1 MQYRYLVLINLAV
14 LFTTSIFSQTTSQ
27 EYIKKGND
35 LYDEQKF
42 AEAVESYKMVTENDS
57 NYHWMIAE
65 LAMTYLA
72 MEKYDSAT
80 IAVEKGLA
88 EKSNMRCHLLRTKG
102 TIFEYTGNTPKAI
115 EIYQKAIKEYPYEY
129 LLHYNLGI
137 SYLNTEQF
145 REAQNCFK
153 ESLRCNPYHAS
164 SHMQLGKLAARQ
176 KQYTRA
182 MLSLE
187 TFLALEPASDRSN
200 PILIYIENLSNN
212 YIDTTQGSYI
222 EPIDNNTTFEEIDH
236 YFKAKIVLTPR
247 YPLPID
253 FNASLVK
260 QTKMLMEVLPYTST
274 EEDFWIQMY
283 FPFFK
288 AIYKGNHLA
297 PFLYTLLRSTGQEV
311 VTKYNDKH
319 EKELDAFYETG
330 SKLVSIKRKRTANII
345 GEPKQYIFDYYDNGK
360 VYSIGNK
367 NKEGNNDGEWC
378 YFYTNAEKKEEGVY
392 MNGKKSGVWKYY
404 NDNGVLTK
412 EELYKKGKLLKK

>member
-1 MQYRYLVLINLAV
+1 MQYRYLVLLNLVV

-35 LYDEQKF
+35 LYDDQKF
-42 AEAVESYKMVTENDS
+42 AEAVESYKMVAENDS

-65 LAMTYLA
+65 LAITYLA
-72 MEKYDSAT
+72 MEKYDSAS

-102 TIFEYTGNTPKAI
+102 TIYEYTGNTQKSI
-115 EIYQKAIKEYPYEY
+115 ETYQKAIKEYPYEY
-129 LLHYNLGI
+129 LLYYNLGI
-137 SYLNTEQF
+137 SYLHTEQF
-145 REAQNCFK
+145 SKAQSCFQEA
-153 ESLRCNPYHAS
+153 LRCNPYHAS

-187 TFLALEPASDRSN
+187 TFLALEPANDRSN

-212 YIDTTQGSYI
+212 YIDTTQGSFI
-222 EPIDNNTTFEEIDH
+222 EPIVDNSLFEEIDH
-236 YFKAKIVLTPR
+236 YIRAKIVLTSR
-247 YPLPID
+247 FPLPIE

-260 QTKMLMEVLPYTST
+260 QTEMLMQVLPYKTQQD
-274 EEDFWIQMY
+274 DFWVQMY

-288 AIYKGNHLA
+288 AIYEGEHLN
-297 PFLYTLLRSTGQEV
+297 PFLYTLLRSTGQEI
-311 VTKYNDKH
+311 VTTYNEKS

-330 SKLVSIKRKRTANII
+330 SRLVNIKRRRTANII
-345 GEPKQYIFDYYDNGK
+345 GEPKNYIFDYYDNGK

-367 NKEGNNDGEWC
+367 NKDGKNDGEWC
-378 YFYTNAEKKEEGVY
+378 YFYRNAEKKEEGIY
-392 MNGKKSGVWKYY
+392 LDGKKSGVWKYY

-412 EELYKKGKLLKK
+412 EELYKKGKLIKK